1 MGSRNSNVKKSL
13 VEQAEIIEETIYSFG
28 EEIANSITH
37 GIGALLSIAALTM
50 LVILAVTQ
58 DDPVRIVSAV
68 VYGSSLILLF
78 LFSTIYHSL
87 PGSRIKKIFQLL
99 DHCAIY
105 LLIAGTYTPVLLIS
119 LKGAWGYSL
128 MVAIWS
134 LALFGIFF
142 KVFFGEER
150 FPKLSL
156 FTYISMGWLII
167 IASTEMISAIPPG
180 GLILLAA
187 GGVVYTAG
195 VAIYVRDDLP
205 YNHAVWHLFVLGGS
219 ACHFFAVYKYVLPP
233 VQV

>member
-1 MGSRNSNVKKSL
+1 MNPNSLNKVKATKETSYYSL
-13 VEQAEIIEETIYSFG
+13 G
-28 EEIANSITH
+28 EEIANSVTH
-37 GIGALLSIAALTM
+37 GIGALLSIVALTM

-58 DDPVRIVSAV
+58 DDPVRIVSAA
-68 VYGSSLILLF
+68 VYGSSLTLLF
-78 LFSTIYHSL
+78 LFSTLYHSL

-128 MVAIWS
+128 MVIIWS

-156 FTYISMGWLII
+156 FIYISMGWLII
-167 IASTEMISAIPPG
+167 IASTEMMTAIPPG
-180 GLILLAA
+180 GLVLLAV

-195 VAIYVRDDLP
+195 VVFYVRDHMP

-219 ACHFFAVYKYVLPP
+219 ICHFFAVYKYVLSPI
-233 VQV
+233 QA

>member
-1 MGSRNSNVKKSL
+1 MSTSL
-13 VEQAEIIEETIYSFG
+13 AKQTRASEQTTYYSLG

-37 GIGALLSIAALTM
+37 GIGAILSIAALTM
-50 LVILAVTQ
+50 LLILAVTQ
-58 DDPVRIVSAV
+58 DDPVRIVSAA

-78 LFSTIYHSL
+78 LFSTLYHSL

-150 FPKLSL
+150 FPKISL

-167 IASTEMISAIPPG
+167 IASTEMVTAIPPG

-219 ACHFFAVYKYVLPP
+219 ICHFFAVYKYVLPP
-233 VQV
+233 MQV

>member
-1 MGSRNSNVKKSL
+1 MSKFL
-13 VEQAEIIEETIYSFG
+13 VEQAEAIKQTTYSFG

-58 DDPVRIVSAV
+58 DDPVRIVSAAI
-68 VYGSSLILLF
+68 YGSSLILLF
-78 LFSTIYHSL
+78 LFSTLYHSL

-119 LKGAWGYSL
+119 LRGAWGYSL

-134 LALFGIFF
+134 LALFGVFF

-150 FPKLSL
+150 FPKISL

-167 IASTEMISAIPPG
+167 IASTEMFANVAPG
-180 GLILLAA
+180 GLVLLAV

-195 VAIYVRDDLP
+195 VAFYVWESLP

-219 ACHFFAVYKYVLPP
+219 VCHFFAVYKYVLPP